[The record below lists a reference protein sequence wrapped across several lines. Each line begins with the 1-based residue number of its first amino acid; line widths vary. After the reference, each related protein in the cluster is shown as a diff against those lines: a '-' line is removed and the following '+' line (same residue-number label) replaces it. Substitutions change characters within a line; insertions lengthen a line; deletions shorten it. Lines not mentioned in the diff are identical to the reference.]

1 MLCTTA
7 WIHAKVPA
15 VLAIAAVPIVY
26 VNAMSKNK

>member
-1 MLCTTA
+1 MLGATA

-15 VLAIAAVPIVY
+15 VLATATVPIVY